1 MTIVEKGKHLS
12 YAGCGLPV
20 AVTGERPNGKS
31 QLHLGSMKMM
41 SKAKLN
47 LVIDG
52 LLLLNAAA
60 IAGIG
65 LLVEY
70 VLVPGSRQWEIY
82 GRNVDLR
89 FWSLDRHEWGAVHYV
104 LGLVFL
110 VLLVLHVV
118 LHWGVIISIYRKLIP
133 NRLARRVVA
142 AMLVVLAVLLMA
154 FSVFVKPEIQERGK
168 GLGRGDGHEAR
179 IQQAR

>member
-1 MTIVEKGKHLS
+1 
-12 YAGCGLPV
+12 
-20 AVTGERPNGKS
+20 
-31 QLHLGSMKMM
+31 MM
-41 SKAKLN
+41 NKAKLN

-52 LLLLNAAA
+52 LLFLNAAA

-65 LLVEY
+65 LLVKY
-70 VLVPGSRQWEIY
+70 VLVPGFREWEIY

-89 FWSLDRHEWGAVHYV
+89 FWGLDRHEWGAIHYV

-110 VLLVLHVV
+110 ALLVLHVV
-118 LHWGVIISIYRKLIP
+118 LHWGMIVSISRKLIP
-133 NRLARRVVA
+133 SRLARRVVA
-142 AMLVVLAVLLMA
+142 TMLVVLGILLMA

-168 GLGRGDGHEAR
+168 GLGRGDGHGAR